1 MDLPWGLM
9 IRFRLGVADLAA
21 TSFAYSPLQ
30 ETVLS
35 LRMWTGHAWRF
46 PALRETFA
54 GLRPDFEHL
63 DHLLLTSLVAR
74 RRYWVPDFLTPRP
87 ATSAPDIGR
96 EFAELRATDP
106 ALVRAGLEQTFLP
119 LGEPVPARLA
129 DAWDDPA
136 RLLADIA
143 DALEEY
149 WASCLRPTWWPR
161 ARAVLEADIGH
172 RARVLA
178 EGGANALLTGISAR
192 LSWAE
197 NMLTIRRDGP
207 WPSPPTEIPIDGRR
221 LLLTP
226 SCFAD
231 GVSTMLSSR
240 ALPHIVYGAR
250 GLATLTERPAAPA
263 ARALERLLGAPRAR
277 LLTMLAEPASTTE
290 LAHRLGV
297 TPAAVSQHLSV
308 LHAAR
313 LLERTRHGRH
323 VRYRHSSLGAALCAP
338 HLGHGSDH

>member
-1 MDLPWGLM
+1 M
-9 IRFRLGVADLAA
+9 IRFRLGVAGLAA

-54 GLRPDFEHL
+54 VLRPAFERL
-63 DHLLLTSLVAR
+63 DHVLLTSLVAR

-87 ATSAPDIGR
+87 RTSAPDIR
-96 EFAELRATDP
+96 EEFAELRATDP
-106 ALVRAGLEQTFLP
+106 AVVRTGLEQTFLP
-119 LGEPVPARLA
+119 LREPVPARLT

-136 RLLADIA
+136 RLLADLA

-149 WASCLRPTWWPR
+149 WASCLQPTWWPR

-172 RARVLA
+172 RARILT
-178 EGGANALLTGISAR
+178 EGGANALFTGISGR
-192 LSWAE
+192 LTWAE
-197 NMLTIRRDGP
+197 DMLTIERSGP

-231 GVSTMLSSR
+231 GVSTMLSAR

-250 GLATLTERPAAPA
+250 GLATLAERPAPPA
-263 ARALERLLGAPRAR
+263 SRALERLLGASRAR

-290 LAHRLGV
+290 LAHRLDV

-308 LHAAR
+308 LREAH

-323 VRYRHSSLGAALCAP
+323 VRYRHSPLGAALCEP
-338 HLGHGSDH
+338 HFGHGTDN